1 MTRHAVLTVLGAALL
16 SAATIQAHH
25 SQAAQYDRTKQVTI
39 EGSIVQF
46 QYRNPHSFLHV
57 EAPDDGGQ
65 MVRWSIEWG
74 GAAQLTM
81 QGVQRNSLQ
90 YGDVVTIV
98 ANPSRTPNDHKL
110 QIISLRRKSD
120 GFGWGFKPG
129 QIVD

>member
-1 MTRHAVLTVLGAALL
+1 MTRHAVLAILGAALL
-16 SAATIQAHH
+16 SAVTIEAHH
-25 SQAAQYDRTKQVTI
+25 SQAAQYDRSKQLTI

-57 EAPDDGGQ
+57 EAPDESGQ
-65 MVRWSIEWG
+65 LVRWSIEWG

-81 QGVQRNSLQ
+81 QGVERNSLK

-110 QIISLRRKSD
+110 QIVSLRRKAD

-129 QIVD
+129 QIVE